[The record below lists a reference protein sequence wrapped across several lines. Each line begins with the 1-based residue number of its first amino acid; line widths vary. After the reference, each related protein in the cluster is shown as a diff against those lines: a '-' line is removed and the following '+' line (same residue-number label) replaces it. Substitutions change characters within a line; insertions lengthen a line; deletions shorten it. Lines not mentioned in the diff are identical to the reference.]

1 MTALQGR
8 IETGTVAN
16 VLQYLALSRADGC
29 LALLHPE
36 PLQGHVYFDAGRV
49 VFIEAKPFHDVAAL
63 AALLAWD
70 SGRFVFRPG
79 VSAPRRTL
87 DQEVELLLVQ
97 ASRHIDSSAAL
108 DGAFLGEDAVLA
120 AAKGRR
126 GLPSATDDQLF
137 AAAPVADEVMLSL
150 EALNLWRRLDGVN
163 SLRQLATTGGRPVP
177 ELVGAAHE
185 LMEHGLAEFVS
196 LVVADPRFAQEL
208 SREAID
214 LLGPVGA
221 VVVEDAF
228 FDLGLAPD
236 ALPVGAVDELIAEL
250 GRAFPASG
258 RDEFLRRV
266 AELRGLFA
274 LDAVAGR

>member
-8 IETGTVAN
+8 IESGTVAN

-36 PLQGHVYFDAGRV
+36 PLQGHVYFEAGRV
-49 VFIEAKPFHDVAAL
+49 VFIEAKPFNDVAAL

-70 SGRFVFRPG
+70 DGRFTFRPG

-87 DQEVELLLVQ
+87 DQDVELLLVQ
-97 ASRHIDSSAAL
+97 ASRYIDSSGP

-126 GLPSATDDQLF
+126 GLASAADEQLF

-163 SLRQLATTGGRPVP
+163 SLRRLATTAARPVG
-177 ELVGAAHE
+177 ELVRAAHE

-208 SREAID
+208 TREAVD

-228 FDLGLAPD
+228 FELGMAPE
-236 ALPVGAVDELIAEL
+236 ALPVGAVDDLIAEL

-266 AELRGLFA
+266 TQLRDLFA